1 MSIHKGTESP
11 LLLARPRTGL
21 QEDGAGVHRA
31 LHPAPP
37 HPVLGFPIYFL
48 MEFPVPYICTLAPS
62 LTLAW
67 RTHLSSQLP
76 RCSGT
81 RTCCPRRGLH
91 SLGILP
97 PAPGH
102 APAPPWQGL
111 DQVGSRVGQKQ
122 GREETAHGK
131 KGTEGRTQK
140 SSRGKGG
147 KRKRKNA
154 AATAGRRGDG
164 V

>member
-1 MSIHKGTESP
+1 MSLHKGTESP
-11 LLLARPRTGL
+11 LLLARPHTGL

-48 MEFPVPYICTLAPS
+48 MEFPVSYICTLAPS

-76 RCSGT
+76 RCSVT
-81 RTCCPRRGLH
+81 RTCCLGWGPSFPWHPASGPRPCSSPTLAGA
-91 SLGILP
+91 GP
-97 PAPGH
+97 
-102 APAPPWQGL
+102 
-111 DQVGSRVGQKQ
+111 
-122 GREETAHGK
+122 GREQSGSEARERGNSTQEEE
-131 KGTEGRTQK
+131 TEGGTQK
-140 SSRGKGG
+140 SSRRKGG

-154 AATAGRRGDG
+154 SATER
-164 V
+164 